1 MNKLAIFDTIHDFY
15 HNRPSKSDD
24 DEEVGSDKMEFIRPR
39 IEETISNYLKKTN
52 KVPVASILSE
62 LTEGYVTSPSTKFE
76 TKVVEY
82 FEKKFAK
89 ELYTN
94 TSSSETFRD
103 IVSNV
108 EGKKAFY
115 AGNRGTSNILILGPG
130 EESFGQLNS
139 REINSLADFILNYFN
154 GTAQER
160 PRVTFDGKS
169 GIVGKIFRN
178 TEQVVNLMFPQTIAD
193 SAPTSLNLLNGRSEF
208 IFPPSS
214 TPGQIRA
221 TTNIY
226 SSPDFNIYYTNRGFG
241 NRNQFGFSLVIEG
254 PRIARI
260 EMPFSSIQKMGP
272 SVNYLID
279 ILNSL
284 VSNNNLA
291 SIVPKKLEMLRIG
304 LELEKVHSS
313 LNAIPTT
320 SQGLIFDIKRIGDQ
334 EQVLAAKSIL
344 TTYPNTIF
352 GTIDHLCVLFA
363 RLNKINCIFQH
374 NEDLILYRFN
384 QVEVNPAER
393 ELNETY
399 QDAKVTLG
407 LLEKISIINSSNI
420 VQRIQAQYSMFRDL
434 IINGEFSRDPSK
446 EEAGQIVTV
455 LLRERMKDIVLKLE
469 SLNLTESRFV
479 ITPDYY
485 SNLSRIA
492 DELNTFIRG
501 VDEKVQGVSSAIP
514 YIIEHINGINTLY
527 EAYTQILTG
536 FEISEKVIG
545 GTKKIDIEK
554 TIANGN
560 LFLPK
565 ASNPF
570 FNYSCS
576 SFSGLFGNLYTI
588 SELMVKLGSGRSIRN
603 FDFYAVLTKMGY
615 FDNIKGISEQF
626 YNEGASDTL
635 ISQLDVNSKLTVG
648 MTVSEKNNVIANEF
662 ARVFPGIQAQYS
674 RRVNA
679 PMQGAVPMQQGMPM
693 QQGGAYT
700 QQFTDLSDLFRNICE
715 MSSIYIDGFFNVTE
729 ITPGTIAGLTNNFPY
744 TTQLI
749 YDILIFWQLEL
760 REIQG
765 QTGYSYTSPDT
776 SENIISW
783 FLSFYTLP
791 DGAKV
796 SQVLLDD
803 SLIYGSRSLITYND
817 VFTQVVQTPG
827 IPIECIQLIVLHLF
841 HHLFSNSMA
850 NSFKEDIRK
859 IKSINGIRGALN
871 FDSASDWERIPGIL
885 TSILIYVRRRLGFTM
900 GGKKTRKSR
909 KSKYTSSRRSRPYS
923 CASLSRTC
931 RRAPS
936 SR

>member
-24 DEEVGSDKMEFIRPR
+24 DEEVATEKMDFIRPR
-39 IEETISNYLKKTN
+39 IEETISNYLQKGN
-52 KVPVASILSE
+52 RVPIASVLSE

-82 FEKKFAK
+82 FEKKHAK

-103 IVSNV
+103 IVSDL
-108 EGKKAFY
+108 EAKKAFY
-115 AGNRGTSNILILGPG
+115 AGNRGKSNILILGPG

-214 TPGQIRA
+214 RPNQIQA

-226 SSPDFNIYYTNRGFG
+226 SSPDFNIYYTNKGFG

-304 LELEKVHSS
+304 LELEKVHRS
-313 LNAIPTT
+313 LNTMPNT

-407 LLEKISIINSSNI
+407 LIEKISIINSSNI
-420 VQRIQAQYSMFRDL
+420 VQRIRAQYGIFKELSV
-434 IINGEFSRDPSK
+434 NGEFSREDSK
-446 EEAGQIVTV
+446 EQAGQIVTV
-455 LLRERMKDIVLKLE
+455 LLRQRMSDIVLKLE
-469 SLNLTESRFV
+469 SLNMNESTFNMN
-479 ITPDYY
+479 PEYY
-485 SNLSRIA
+485 NRINTIR
-492 DELNTFIRG
+492 DDLNTLIKA
-501 VDEKVQGVSSAIP
+501 VDEKVPGVSNVIPFAIE
-514 YIIEHINGINTLY
+514 YIKTINTIY
-527 EAYTQILTG
+527 ESYTQILSG

-545 GTKKIDIEK
+545 GSKRIDIEK

-576 SFSGLFGNLYTI
+576 SFTGLFSNLHTI
-588 SELMVKLGSGRSIRN
+588 SELMVKLGSGKSIRN

-626 YNEGASDTL
+626 YNEGVSETL
-635 ISQLDVNSKLTVG
+635 ISQLDVNSKLTIG

-674 RRVNA
+674 RRVN
-679 PMQGAVPMQQGMPM
+679 VPMQQGMPM

-700 QQFTDLSDLFRNICE
+700 QQFTDLSDLFRNISE
-715 MSSIYIDGFFNVTE
+715 MSSMYIDGISNETE

-744 TTQLI
+744 TKELV

-760 REIQG
+760 REIQA
-765 QTGYSYTSPDT
+765 QSGYSYISPDT

-791 DGAKV
+791 DGNKD

-841 HHLFSNSMA
+841 HHLFSNTMA
-850 NSFKEDIRK
+850 NSFSEDVKK
-859 IKSINGIRGALN
+859 IKAINGIRGALN
-871 FDSASDWERIPGIL
+871 FDSASDWERIPSIL

-900 GGKKTRKSR
+900 GGKKTRKLYKKR
-909 KSKYTSSRRSRPYS
+909 KSTKYTSSRRSRPYS

>member
-1 MNKLAIFDTIHDFY
+1 MSGIITPMNKLAIFDTIHDFY

-24 DEEVGSDKMEFIRPR
+24 DEEVATEKMDFIRPR
-39 IEETISNYLKKTN
+39 IEETISNYLQKGNRHPIAT
-52 KVPVASILSE
+52 ILSE
-62 LTEGYVTSPSTKFE
+62 LTEGYITSPSTKFE

-82 FEKKFAK
+82 FEKKLAK

-103 IVSNV
+103 IVSDLDA
-108 EGKKAFY
+108 KKAFY
-115 AGNRGTSNILILGPG
+115 AGNRGKSNILILGPG
-130 EESFGQLNS
+130 EESFGQLNTK
-139 REINSLADFILNYFN
+139 EINSLADFILNYFN
-154 GTAQER
+154 GTSQER

-214 TPGQIRA
+214 RPNEIQA

-226 SSPDFNIYYTNRGFG
+226 SSPDFNIYYTNKGFG

-260 EMPFSSIQKMGP
+260 EMPFSYNQKMGP

-291 SIVPKKLEMLRIG
+291 NIVPKKLEMLRIG
-304 LELEKVHSS
+304 SELEKVHSS
-313 LNAIPTT
+313 LNTIPTT

-363 RLNKINCIFQH
+363 RLNRINCIFQH

-384 QVEVNPAER
+384 QVEINPAER
-393 ELNETY
+393 EINETY

-407 LLEKISIINSSNI
+407 LLEKISLINSSNI
-420 VQRIQAQYSMFRDL
+420 VQRIQAQYSIFKEL
-434 IINGEFSRDPSK
+434 SLNGEFSREDSK
-446 EEAGQIVTV
+446 EDAGQIVTV

-469 SLNLTESRFV
+469 SLNMNESTFNMNAEYYTKINTITDNLT
-479 ITPDYY
+479 
-485 SNLSRIA
+485 
-492 DELNTFIRG
+492 TFIKA
-501 VDEKVQGVSSAIP
+501 VDDKVSLVSTVVPFAKE
-514 YIIEHINGINTLY
+514 YVKTINTIY
-527 EAYTQILTG
+527 ESYTQVLSG
-536 FEISEKVIG
+536 FEISEKVVG
-545 GTKKIDIEK
+545 GTKRIDIEK
-554 TIANGN
+554 TIARDNY
-560 LFLPK
+560 FLPK

-570 FNYSCS
+570 FTYSCS
-576 SFSGLFGNLYTI
+576 PFTGLFGNLHTI

-603 FDFYAVLTKMGY
+603 FDFYTVLTKMGY
-615 FDNIKGISEQF
+615 FDNIKGITEQF
-626 YNEGASDTL
+626 YNEGVSDTL
-635 ISQLDVNSKLTVG
+635 ISQLDINSKLSIG
-648 MTVSEKNNVIANEF
+648 MTLVEKNTVIANEF
-662 ARVFPGIQAQYS
+662 IRVFPSIQANYS
-674 RRVNA
+674 KNITL
-679 PMQGAVPMQQGMPM
+679 PKQK
-693 QQGGAYT
+693 GGAYI
-700 QQFTDLSDLFRNICE
+700 QQFTNLSDLFRNICE
-715 MSSIYIDGFFNVTE
+715 MSSMYIDGISTEPE
-729 ITPGTIAGLTNNFPY
+729 ITVRTIAGLTNNFPY
-744 TTQLI
+744 TKELI

-765 QTGYSYTSPDT
+765 QTGYSYISPDT

-783 FLSFYTLP
+783 FLSFYTLA
-791 DGAKV
+791 DGNKN
-796 SQVLLDD
+796 SEVLIDD
-803 SLIYGSRSLITYND
+803 AVIYGSRSLKTYND

-841 HHLFSNSMA
+841 HHLFSNTMA
-850 NSFKEDIRK
+850 ISFIEDIKK
-859 IKSINGIRGALN
+859 IKTINGIRGALN
-871 FDSASDWERIPGIL
+871 FDSASDWEKIPGIL
-885 TSILIYVRRRLGFTM
+885 TSILIYVRRKLGFTS
-900 GGKKTRKSR
+900 GGKKTRKLYKKR
-909 KSKYTSSRRSRPYS
+909 KSTKYTSSRRSRPYS
-923 CASLSRTC
+923 YASLSRTY

>member
-1 MNKLAIFDTIHDFY
+1 MSGIITPMNKLAIFDTIHDFY

-24 DEEVGSDKMEFIRPR
+24 DEEVATEKMDFIRPR
-39 IEETISNYLKKTN
+39 IEETISNYLQKGN
-52 KVPVASILSE
+52 RVPIASVLSE

-76 TKVVEY
+76 TKIVEY
-82 FEKKFAK
+82 FEKKLAK

-103 IVSNV
+103 IVTDLDS
-108 EGKKAFY
+108 KKAFY
-115 AGNRGTSNILILGPG
+115 ARNRGTSNILILGPG

-139 REINSLADFILNYFN
+139 KEINSLADFILNYFN

-214 TPGQIRA
+214 RPNQIQA

-226 SSPDFNIYYTNRGFG
+226 SSNDFNIYYTNNGFG

-254 PRIARI
+254 PKIARI
-260 EMPFSSIQKMGP
+260 EMPFSPNQKMGP

-284 VSNNNLA
+284 ISNNNLA
-291 SIVPKKLEMLRIG
+291 SIVPKKMEMLRIG
-304 LELEKVHSS
+304 SELEKVHSS
-313 LNAIPTT
+313 LNTIPNT

-374 NEDLILYRFN
+374 NEDLVLYRFN
-384 QVEVNPAER
+384 QVDIDPAER

-420 VQRIQAQYSMFRDL
+420 VQRIRVQYSMFKEL
-434 IINGEFSRDPSK
+434 SLNGEFSRESSK
-446 EEAGQIVTV
+446 GQVGQIVTV

-469 SLNLTESRFV
+469 SLNMNESTFN
-479 ITPDYY
+479 INPAYY
-485 SNLSRIA
+485 SNLSKIT
-492 DELNTFIRG
+492 DDLNTFIQG
-501 VDEKVQGVSSAIP
+501 IDNKIQGVSSAIP
-514 YIIEHINGINTLY
+514 FIIDHVKSINTIY
-527 EAYTQILTG
+527 ESYTQILSG

-545 GTKKIDIEK
+545 GSKKIDIEK
-554 TIANGN
+554 IIANGN

-576 SFSGLFGNLYTI
+576 SFTGLFGNLHTI

-603 FDFYAVLTKMGY
+603 FDFYAVLTRMGY
-615 FDNIKGISEQF
+615 FDNISGISEQF
-626 YNEGASDTL
+626 YNEAASDTL
-635 ISQLDVNSKLTVG
+635 FGQLDINSRLTLE
-648 MTVSEKNNVIANEF
+648 MTVAEKNNVIANEF
-662 ARVFPGIQAQYS
+662 ARIFPIINAQYS
-674 RRVNA
+674 KNLSVQI
-679 PMQGAVPMQQGMPM
+679 QGPV
-693 QQGGAYT
+693 QQGGAYS

-715 MSSIYIDGFFNVTE
+715 MSSIYIDGISNEPE
-729 ITPGTIAGLTNNFPY
+729 ITPGTIAGLTNNFSY
-744 TTQLI
+744 TKELI

-765 QTGYSYTSPDT
+765 QSGYSYRSQDT

-791 DGAKV
+791 DGNKD

-803 SLIYGSRSLITYND
+803 ALIYGSRSLKTYND

-827 IPIECIQLIVLHLF
+827 IPIECIQLVVLHLF
-841 HHLFSNSMA
+841 HHLFSNTMA
-850 NSFKEDIRK
+850 NSFSEDVNK
-859 IKSINGIRGALN
+859 IKRINGIRGALN
-871 FDSASDWERIPGIL
+871 FDSASDWEKIPGIL

-909 KSKYTSSRRSRPYS
+909 RSKYTSSRRSRPYS